1 MTARPILQ
9 LHHGVQRLTT
19 ERQSAMHAKKSVAV
33 VIAGVLALA
42 ACSSSGNKST
52 TTNGPSSNAPGTS
65 TSPAPSKH
73 YNFGASVIGTAF
85 PAVVSFDNGLKA
97 AAASQNVTLTIA
109 DGGAKADKQVND
121 VRDFTS
127 RGVDGLIIN
136 PLDGISIEAPI
147 KAALA
152 AGIPVAA
159 FGQIG
164 TGTSCA
170 YPGTVGSVGYD
181 EQAWAKKQGEQTM
194 KLLPNGGNVAIISG
208 LAGLGSTKIRDEVY
222 KQTIAAQSNIH
233 VVADQPGDFA
243 ADKARAAMENILQ
256 ANPDLQLV
264 YAADDTMAVAAVQ
277 AIKAANRLDKIKVIG
292 IGGSKAAMASIAA
305 GEMTA
310 TVWSSLEV
318 AGQDIIKMLVDNKN
332 GTNTAMEQCIQLPQV
347 LVDSSNIAEYK
358 DKGQF

>member
-1 MTARPILQ
+1 M
-9 LHHGVQRLTT
+9 
-19 ERQSAMHAKKSVAV
+19 
-33 VIAGVLALA
+33 LALA
-42 ACSSSGNKST
+42 ACSGSKDSSGGN
-52 TTNGPSSNAPGTS
+52 SSSKGSSSAGS
-65 TSPAPSKH
+65 SSAAAKH
-73 YNFGASVIGTAF
+73 YRFGATVIGTAF

-109 DGGAKADKQVND
+109 DGGAKAAKQVND
-121 VRDFTS
+121 LRDFTS
-127 RGVDGLIIN
+127 RGVDGLIVN
-136 PLDGISIEAPI
+136 PLDSVSIEAPV

-152 AGIPVAA
+152 AKIPVAE

-164 TGTSCA
+164 KGTDCA

-181 EQAWAKKQGEQTM
+181 ENGWAKKEGEETM
-194 KLLPNGGNVAIISG
+194 KLLPNGGNVAILSG
-208 LAGLGSTKIRDEVY
+208 LAGLASTKVRDDVY
-222 KQTIAAQSNIH
+222 KQTIAAQSNIK

-256 ANPDLQLV
+256 AHPQLDLV

-277 AIKAANRLDKIKVIG
+277 AIKAAKRLDKIKVIG
-292 IGGSKAAMASIAA
+292 IGGSKAAMASIKA

-318 AGQDIIKMLVDNKN
+318 AGQDIIKMLVEHINGKN
-332 GTNTAMEQCIQLPQV
+332 PAMQQCIQLPQV
-347 LVDSSNIAEYK
+347 LVDSSNIAEYA

>member
-1 MTARPILQ
+1 MKVHHRTTIAP
-9 LHHGVQRLTT
+9 LHVTT
-19 ERQSAMHAKKSVAV
+19 EGQSAMHGRKSVVLVA
-33 VIAGVLALA
+33 AAVLALT
-42 ACSSSGNKST
+42 ACSSSKNST
-52 TTNGPSSNAPGTS
+52 PADSSSDSGVSTPSGSGAAAP
-65 TSPAPSKH
+65 AKH

-97 AAASQNVTLTIA
+97 AAATQNVTLTIA

-121 VRDFTS
+121 LHDFTS
-127 RGVDGLIIN
+127 RGVDAIIVN
-136 PLDGISIEAPI
+136 PLDSVSIEAPV

-152 AGIPVAA
+152 AGIPVAE

-164 TGTSCA
+164 KGTDCA

-181 EQAWAKKQGEQTM
+181 ENGWAKKEGEETM
-194 KLLPNGGNVAIISG
+194 KLLPNGGNVAILSG
-208 LAGLGSTKIRDEVY
+208 LAGLASTKIRDDVY
-222 KQTIAAQSNIH
+222 KQTIAAQSNIK

-256 ANPDLQLV
+256 AHPDLDLV

-277 AIKAANRLDKIKVIG
+277 AIKAAHRLDKIKVIG
-292 IGGSKAAMASIAA
+292 IGGSKAAMASIKA

-318 AGQDIIKMLVDNKN
+318 AGQDIIKMLVDHIN
-332 GTNTAMEQCIQLPQV
+332 GTNTAMGQCIQLPQV
-347 LVDSSNIAEYK
+347 LVDSSNIAEYA